1 MVSTCFVFRV
11 LIKRLTNGKPEI
23 TIFRKET
30 NKDVYMS
37 WNSHASIQW
46 KIGTLKNLVKRSIV
60 ICSDQHLLQKN
71 LDYLIKVFVKINDYS
86 SKTVKN
92 IIKNKLRK

>member
-1 MVSTCFVFRV
+1 MVSTYFVFRV

-30 NKDVYMS
+30 NKDVCMS
-37 WNSHASIQW
+37 WNSHAPIQW